1 MRLSKSYVFGT
12 VNASARVLAAGLV
25 GVGMLTA
32 AATDVRAAV
41 ITGIGVTVTNNA
53 TGSLGPIGG
62 VPIAPNNDNTGGP
75 SPNVVPSSH
84 FLFNALPLDFEFK
97 LENSGGT
104 TEYRFT
110 PSFINLSPQ
119 TTWTNFYFELG
130 FGTGAGFV
138 RSGALDGLDFDTPHG
153 DPAAFSPFF
162 PVVEHQEDTIAFRG
176 GSIGFVKPAA
186 FLFAVDLPDNL
197 KSFNPYDLNRFTLRI
212 TPNGAPDP
220 TPVPEPGTMMLIGTG
235 VAALVAKSRKRRA

>member
-1 MRLSKSYVFGT
+1 VKSSKLKSYVF
-12 VNASARVLAAGLV
+12 AGLV
-25 GVGMLTA
+25 GMGML
-32 AATDVRAAV
+32 AATDARAAV

-53 TGSLGPIGG
+53 TGSLGPVGG
-62 VPIAPNNDNTGGP
+62 VPIAPNNDNAGGP

-84 FLFNALPLDFEFK
+84 FLFNTLPLDFEFK

-110 PSFINLSPQ
+110 PSFVNINFSGL
-119 TTWTNFYFELG
+119 TWTQFSFELG

-153 DPAAFSPFF
+153 DPSAFSPMF
-162 PVVEHQEDTIAFRG
+162 PGVEHKEDALFFSG
-176 GSIGFVKPAA
+176 GSVGSIKPAA
-186 FLFAVDLPDNL
+186 FLFAIDVPDGL
-197 KSFNPYDLNRFTLRI
+197 KAFNPYDMNRFTLRI

-235 VAALVAKSRKRRA
+235 IAALVAKNRKRRA